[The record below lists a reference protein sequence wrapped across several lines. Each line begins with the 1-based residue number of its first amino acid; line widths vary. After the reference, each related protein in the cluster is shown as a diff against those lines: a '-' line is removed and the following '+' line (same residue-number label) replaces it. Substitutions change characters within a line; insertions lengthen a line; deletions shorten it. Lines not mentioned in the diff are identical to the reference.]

1 MGTKGVW
8 QRKKDEENW
17 EEGYYRI
24 YPHKRPKAKEEKDLD
39 PLDKP
44 ADTSY
49 IPISPTEEV

>member
-8 QRKKDEENW
+8 QRSKDDDKW
-17 EEGYYRI
+17 DEGYYRI

-44 ADTSY
+44 AETSY
-49 IPISPTEEV
+49 IDTSPTNEV